1 MNKRIFLGLAS
12 LAMAASVL
20 SSQAVAA
27 PVDISSLPS
36 AVKLVDGGSLTFGDK
51 FKNNQKSNFFNDV
64 FTFDVKQVSD
74 LSIVLTSQSTS
85 ALNGLNLTSF
95 GLYGSAGG
103 SQLMGGTQEL
113 TGIRDKW
120 TLSFANLAVGSY
132 YLKVGGDI
140 VSNSG
145 ATFTAN
151 GALMP
156 VISAVPE
163 PETYAMFIA
172 GMGLMVLSLRRRQK
186 SV

>member
-1 MNKRIFLGLAS
+1 MKKSLFINVAG
-12 LAMAASVL
+12 LAMAAAVL
-20 SSQAVAA
+20 SSNAVAA
-27 PVDISSLPS
+27 AVDISSVPS

-64 FTFDVKQVSD
+64 FTFDVKQLSD
-74 LSIVLTSQSTS
+74 FSVVLTSQSTS

-95 GLYGSAGG
+95 GMYGSASGA
-103 SQLMGGTQEL
+103 QIIGGTQEL

-120 TLSFANLAVGSY
+120 TLSFASLAAGSY

-151 GALMP
+151 GMLTP

-163 PETYAMFIA
+163 PGTYAMFIA
-172 GMGLMVLSLRRRQK
+172 GMGLMVFSLRRRQRR
-186 SV
+186 S